1 MKKLSL
7 KGIVNEIRFQKG
19 MEHEEPEFDRDRVEA
34 IIKENYPYLKDG
46 EYSWRAMLDLP
57 HWCWV
62 LDQIIVRSYVPELD
76 HLNKFVID
84 CKFYI

>member
-19 MEHEEPEFDRDRVEA
+19 LECEKPEFDRDRAEA

-46 EYSWRAMLDLP
+46 EYSWCARLDLP

-62 LDQIIVRSYVPELD
+62 LGQITVRSYVPQLD
-76 HLNKFVID
+76 HWNRFTID

>member
-7 KGIVNEIRFQKG
+7 KGIVNWFKWQIDLPY
-19 MEHEEPEFDRDRVEA
+19 EEPEFDRDRVEE

-46 EYSWRAMLDLP
+46 EYSWCASLDLP

-62 LDQIIVRSYVPELD
+62 LESIQVRSYVPELD
-76 HLNKFVID
+76 HWNKFSID

>member
-19 MEHEEPEFDRDRVEA
+19 LQYEKPEFDRDRVEK
-34 IIKENYPYLKDG
+34 IIKENYPCLKDC
-46 EYSWRAMLDLP
+46 EYSWSARLDLP

-62 LDQIIVRSYVPELD
+62 LDHITVRSYVPLLD
-76 HLNKFVID
+76 HWNMFTID